1 MLSPC
6 NIMMADVF
14 SGRPLLFALSLIC
27 LSSGNTTVSAA
38 SQALLTPAQVQKVGQ
53 RIWQNECAGT
63 VAGLTSWNAGEE
75 FASLGI
81 GHFIW
86 YPAGYEGPF
95 EESFPPLVRYLKQRG
110 AKVPEWLLKTADCP
124 WTSRKAFLADAK
136 SERQQSLRTLLK
148 DTVREQTEFI
158 MARLNAAV
166 PKLISAG
173 GKRVQTSHA
182 ALSQSPEGVFAMVD
196 YINFKGD
203 GINPKER
210 YNGQGWGLA
219 QVLGDMR
226 GGSTADFAEAA
237 KRVLARRVKNSPPER
252 KESRWLEGWSNRCDG
267 YKRAL

>member
-1 MLSPC
+1 MHILC
-6 NIMMADVF
+6 TIMKADVF
-14 SGRPLLFALSLIC
+14 SGRRLRFAFAALVLSAG
-27 LSSGNTTVSAA
+27 SMSNSAHA
-38 SQALLTPAQVQKVGQ
+38 QPSLTPGQVQKVGQ

-63 VAGLTSWNAGEE
+63 VAGLTSWNVGEE

-95 EESFPPLVRYLKQRG
+95 EESFPPLVTYLHRRG
-110 AKVPEWLLKTADCP
+110 AQVPGWLLQTPDCP
-124 WTSRKAFLADAK
+124 WNSRAAFLNDAK
-136 SERQQSLRTLLK
+136 SPRQQSLRTLLK

-158 MARLNAAV
+158 MARLNGAV
-166 PKLISAG
+166 PKLIRAG
-173 GKRVQTSHA
+173 GKQVQASHA
-182 ALSQSPEGVFAMVD
+182 ALSQTPEGVFAMVD

-226 GGSTADFAEAA
+226 GGSPADFAAAA

-252 KESRWLEGWSNRCDG
+252 KESRWLEGWSNRCNG